1 MRLGVIVVVVLV
13 VVLCL
18 GGFFIWKANR
28 PQSTSG
34 SSSAATSSAS
44 ALAAVEAVKVK
55 PSYATKTGGFEMSKN
70 GIDQPVKGV
79 PTIQLYTD
87 FICPACGDVDRLI
100 DSTLI
105 AMVKAGQINLEM
117 HPDAFLDRSST
128 DQYSTRSAAAAV
140 YIAQNDPSQFLA
152 VVKAFF
158 EKPYQPEE
166 AENYKPVS
174 DEMKAQQEETAA
186 GVPTAMA
193 EASVKGTYTAWVNAE
208 SAYTVTRTDLQH
220 PSGEYK
226 GEIKSNFCHAVA
238 SSSAEIEMTLT
249 TQKCY
254 LNASSAAEIV
264 VKGAALGASLNA
276 SSAADILGAHFAVQ
290 SCHADASSA
299 GEIAICCLEEFNCNA
314 SSAGEIRVYGEC
326 ENFSRST
333 SSGGSII
340 KK

>member
-1 MRLGVIVVVVLV
+1 MAQVNREQKEKLEEAARERAARDRKNQTRLGVIVVIVLV

-55 PSYATKTGGFEMSKN
+55 PSYATKTGGFVMSKN
-70 GIDQPVKGV
+70 GIDKPVKGV

-87 FICPACGDVDRLI
+87 FICPACGDVDRQI

-174 DEMKAQQEETAA
+174 DAMIAQQEETAA
-186 GVPTAMA
+186 GVPASMA

-226 GEIKSNFCHAVA
+226 GE
-238 SSSAEIEMTLT
+238 MTTPTFQINGHYWLFDDAWSQT
-249 TQKCY
+249 GSPETALLKAIGLSKQNVG
-254 LNASSAAEIV
+254 NASVKPELNGTDAPLFPTSASATGSAANE
-264 VKGAALGASLNA
+264 
-276 SSAADILGAHFAVQ
+276 
-290 SCHADASSA
+290 
-299 GEIAICCLEEFNCNA
+299 
-314 SSAGEIRVYGEC
+314 
-326 ENFSRST
+326 
-333 SSGGSII
+333 
-340 KK
+340 